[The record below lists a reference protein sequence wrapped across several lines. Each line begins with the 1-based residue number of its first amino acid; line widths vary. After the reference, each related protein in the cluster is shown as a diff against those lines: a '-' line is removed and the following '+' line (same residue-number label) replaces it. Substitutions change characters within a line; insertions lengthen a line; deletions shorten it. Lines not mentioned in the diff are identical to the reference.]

1 MVESQFRKIFGTMKI
16 TNPYN
21 ILLKLSQF
29 FIRRFKKESTIRIFV
44 ELQMDLNYIPTWR
57 LYWLY

>member
-21 ILLKLSQF
+21 ILLKLGRF

-44 ELQMDLNYIPTWR
+44 ELQMDLNYIPT
-57 LYWLY
+57 